1 MLERLFLARQP
12 ADFLMFFDQYRAQFF
27 RPLTSKYREQVI
39 ECLRELYRRLYTS
52 SSADYGHALSRED
65 VIDTFS
71 AALVRAPILA
81 ADDDEP
87 DTRFRTNREQ
97 ANWVLNQLIDYGWI
111 EKQVD
116 EASLQS
122 SFNFSRYGRTFTEP
136 FVASGS
142 ASIRTRHR
150 NTRNVRNAINSFMET
165 GEAYDLLDAWEYSER
180 IISDFTD
187 VIAELD
193 ERKRSLV
200 QQMESQ
206 VMVHQATIDF
216 FDFMEKRFQPDL
228 AIRLSADNVE
238 KYRDEISQKIVQI
251 RHQDRNF
258 KQQVERRLREL
269 LPEMVHEGQSVL
281 WTLLDS
287 IESRLQAAS
296 DIMLPA
302 LRKALQGFTKRADI
316 IIRQMSYLASSSHND
331 MAKVCQQLVAQ
342 PRAEQDRLL
351 VLAGDLMAVPRV
363 GLVDPVHLYLHSRRS
378 KRTFQ
383 LDVAEDRDEEF
394 DRDAHREL
402 VVQQWLDQA
411 FLINDTQVR
420 RFLARHLLAGEAVKT
435 SDLPVDSAGEL
446 LSLAHAIEVGSA
458 NSLTDELQFS
468 VEYSGSEPVASAYF
482 HQQDQFEIRIRET
495 LTAPGQGKNHAS

>member
-1 MLERLFLARQP
+1 
-12 ADFLMFFDQYRAQFF
+12 
-27 RPLTSKYREQVI
+27 
-39 ECLRELYRRLYTS
+39 
-52 SSADYGHALSRED
+52 
-65 VIDTFS
+65 
-71 AALVRAPILA
+71 
-81 ADDDEP
+81 
-87 DTRFRTNREQ
+87 
-97 ANWVLNQLIDYGWI
+97 
-111 EKQVD
+111 
-116 EASLQS
+116 
-122 SFNFSRYGRTFTEP
+122 
-136 FVASGS
+136 
-142 ASIRTRHR
+142 
-150 NTRNVRNAINSFMET
+150 
-165 GEAYDLLDAWEYSER
+165 
-180 IISDFTD
+180 
-187 VIAELD
+187 
-193 ERKRSLV
+193 
-200 QQMESQ
+200 
-206 VMVHQATIDF
+206 
-216 FDFMEKRFQPDL
+216 
-228 AIRLSADNVE
+228 
-238 KYRDEISQKIVQI
+238 
-251 RHQDRNF
+251 
-258 KQQVERRLREL
+258 
-269 LPEMVHEGQSVL
+269 
-281 WTLLDS
+281 
-287 IESRLQAAS
+287 
-296 DIMLPA
+296 MLPA

-495 LTAPGQGKNHAS
+495 LTAPEQGKNHAS